1 MVMMTVKVVVMMVM
15 VMVMVKNL
23 AAYLM
28 EIPASGAVD
37 NCPGSSGAEGP
48 LRVKIGMMVMLVVLM
63 VMMVVKIGMLDI

>member
-1 MVMMTVKVVVMMVM
+1 M
-15 VMVMVKNL
+15 MVKNL

-63 VMMVVKIGMLDI
+63 VLELPVKVVMMLVKIGMLDI

>member
-1 MVMMTVKVVVMMVM
+1 MMMVMMMVM
-15 VMVMVKNL
+15 TVKNL
-23 AAYLM
+23 AAYLI

-63 VMMVVKIGMLDI
+63 VLELPVKVVMMVVKIGMLDI